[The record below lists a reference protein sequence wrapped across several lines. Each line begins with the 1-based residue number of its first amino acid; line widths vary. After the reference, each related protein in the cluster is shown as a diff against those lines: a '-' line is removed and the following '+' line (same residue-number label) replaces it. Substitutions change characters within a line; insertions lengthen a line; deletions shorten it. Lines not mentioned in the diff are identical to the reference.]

1 MIPNAQFKSYLAKC
15 FIKIFSRLKMSGG
28 KKPAKSLKFKYGREL
43 KLLEKNFNSVINRND
58 IPI

>member
-1 MIPNAQFKSYLAKC
+1 MKH
-15 FIKIFSRLKMSGG
+15 FIKSLNTLSRLKVSGG
-28 KKPAKSLKFKYGREL
+28 KKQQSFKFKYGREL

>member
-1 MIPNAQFKSYLAKC
+1 
-15 FIKIFSRLKMSGG
+15 MSGG